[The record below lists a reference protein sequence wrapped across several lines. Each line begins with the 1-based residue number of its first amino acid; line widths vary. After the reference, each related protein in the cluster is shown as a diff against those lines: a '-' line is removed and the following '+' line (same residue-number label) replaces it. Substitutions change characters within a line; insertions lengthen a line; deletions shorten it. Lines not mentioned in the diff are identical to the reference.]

1 MGSRHNLIA
10 HVMEQAALSQESVPG
25 HPIVEISGDHR
36 VLIENHHGIAAYG
49 KERIMVNVKFGIICI
64 CGCNL
69 EILRMTKEQV
79 IIHGNID
86 SVTIQRRS
94 RS

>member
-1 MGSRHNLIA
+1 MGSKHNLITY
-10 HVMEQAALSQESVPG
+10 VMEQAALQQGSVPG

-36 VLIENHHGIAAYG
+36 VLIENHQGIAAYG
-49 KERIMVNVKFGIICI
+49 KEQILVNVKFGIICV
-64 CGCNL
+64 CGCKL

-79 IIHGNID
+79 VIHGSIH
-86 SVTIQRRS
+86 SVVIQRRS